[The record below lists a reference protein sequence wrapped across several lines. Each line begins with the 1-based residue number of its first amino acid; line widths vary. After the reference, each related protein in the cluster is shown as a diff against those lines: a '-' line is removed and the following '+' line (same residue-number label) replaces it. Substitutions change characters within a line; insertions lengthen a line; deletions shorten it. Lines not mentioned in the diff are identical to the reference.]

1 MYLRA
6 RNARFSLCWRA
17 AQQPTKRVRAMTHRM
32 YGALVASVGI
42 VALMLAATETFAA
55 SRAAS
60 GARSHSMSHRSVAQS
75 LRHRRGNG
83 RNDGGVFWP
92 DDGFYDDSSNGGPV
106 ADVPQSTS
114 GDVHYTY
121 KKDVPWDWAHRFPP
135 AVAPS
140 DRPYVQSCA
149 AENVTVPGHG
159 GQQQTV
165 NITRCY

>member
-1 MYLRA
+1 
-6 RNARFSLCWRA
+6 
-17 AQQPTKRVRAMTHRM
+17 MTHRTF
-32 YGALVASVGI
+32 GALVASVGI
-42 VALMLAATETFAA
+42 VALMLAASETFAA

-60 GARSHSMSHRSVAQS
+60 GARPGSAHSMSHRSVAQS
-75 LRHRRGNG
+75 LRRQR

-92 DDGFYDDSSNGGPV
+92 GDGFYDDSSNGGPV
-106 ADVPQSTS
+106 ADVPQSAS

-140 DRPYVQSCA
+140 ERPYVQSCA

-159 GQQQTV
+159 GGQQTV